1 MDVTAATTSEARIQL
16 DSTLSGKGM
25 LDGGWW
31 PYSTDPLAEL
41 PALIAALDA
50 QVGTVH
56 RITFNKTLW
65 QSTPRRIAVGGRTVR
80 LGWYGPADI
89 HELSVSG
96 AGRDRLDLLVVPPDT
111 GEAAA
116 VAAMAAAARGNNG
129 SHGTSL
135 LKAEETSDG
144 GSAARTDASSA
155 TLG

>member
-1 MDVTAATTSEARIQL
+1 MDVTATATATSSPVRLHL
-16 DSTLSGKGM
+16 DSTLSGRGM

-31 PYSTDPLAEL
+31 PYSTEPLAEL

-65 QSTPRRIAVGGRTVR
+65 QSTPRRITVSGRTVR
-80 LGWYGPADI
+80 LGWHGPSDI

-111 GEAAA
+111 SEVSAA
-116 VAAMAAAARGNNG
+116 AAMAAAARSDNR
-129 SHGTSL
+129 SHGTRL
-135 LKAEETSDG
+135 VEAEDTSNAEL
-144 GSAARTDASSA
+144 SAS
-155 TLG
+155 